1 MVTSDNGVRRRYFDL
16 RYDAATNANVIEG
29 TALRYGDVATLPWG
43 ERERFEAG
51 AFADVA
57 TLDAILNVQH
67 NRDQAI
73 ARTGGGGLTLTD
85 SAISLELRAELD
97 PEDFDAKR
105 ALSKVKKGVMRGLSI
120 EFMPLK
126 DRLEGSREGG
136 YTVVIEKA
144 ELRGGRR
151 L

>member
-1 MVTSDNGVRRRYFDL
+1 MRDSRQEPFL
-16 RYDAATNANVIEG
+16 
-29 TALRYGDVATLPWG
+29 TLPLS
-43 ERERFEAG
+43 
-51 AFADVA
+51 
-57 TLDAILNVQH
+57 TPILNVQH

-85 SAISLELRAELD
+85 SAVSLELRAELD

-144 ELRGGRR
+144 ELRGVAVCDKPAYPGNPPYANSRNDTNR
-151 L
+151 E